1 MPLQQLLVLLWN
13 RDESRME
20 LVAERGCVT
29 AAPRRWG
36 SRLRPQGGLEDVG
49 IALMFVCGAHACLSL
64 TLFNPMDCSP
74 PGCSVHD
81 ISQAR
86 ILEWVAISFSKP

>member
-1 MPLQQLLVLLWN
+1 
-13 RDESRME
+13 ME

-29 AAPRRWG
+29 GAPRRWG

-49 IALMFVCGAHACLSL
+49 IALMFVCCLSL
-64 TLFNPMDCSP
+64 TLFDPMDCSP
-74 PGCSVHD
+74 PSCSVHD